1 MLGFVRKY
9 ILGIIPRD
17 KYVGNGDKT
26 MRFNELKDQITTCQD
41 CKQKFGFTP
50 NPIFHGKE
58 RSKIMQ
64 ISQAPS
70 KKVHETGL
78 PFNDPS
84 GAKLK
89 YQWYQ
94 ITDDIFYNEDNFYI
108 TAIAHCF
115 PGKHPKGGDNPP
127 PLACANKWLARE
139 IEMVDN
145 QLYIIIGARAAKYLF
160 PNESF
165 EDLIFKNNTLNNKP
179 AVVLPHP
186 SPLNIRWFKAHP
198 AFEKK
203 RMPEIR
209 ELIRDILGLT

>member
-1 MLGFVRKY
+1 MSFHEIK
-9 ILGIIPRD
+9 
-17 KYVGNGDKT
+17 
-26 MRFNELKDQITTCQD
+26 EQIMSCQD

-50 NPIFHGKE
+50 HPIFHGTAQ
-58 RSKIMQ
+58 SKIMQ

-70 KKVHETGL
+70 KKVHESGL

-94 ITDDIFYNEDNFYI
+94 ITDDIFYDEDNFYI

-127 PLACANKWLARE
+127 PLACANKWLAKE

-145 QLYIIIGARAAKYLF
+145 EIYILIGARAAKYLF
-160 PNESF
+160 PKESF
-165 EDLIFKNNTLNNKP
+165 EDLVFKDYQFNGKP
-179 AVVLPHP
+179 AIVLPHP
-186 SPLNIRWFKAHP
+186 SPLNVRWFKAHP
-198 AFEKK
+198 AFEEK
-203 RMPEIR
+203 RVPEIR
-209 ELIRDILGLT
+209 ERVWDVLGLNGQ